1 MPQAISS
8 LGWHQNKIFIGL
20 LWIFTCAPPP
30 QHPHTLPIHPSV
42 EDRDNSHGL
51 PLWEEFARLQ
61 IRFSGIC
68 NVNDTLGSCVKRE
81 GMATLCAC
89 VCLIGLLCKA
99 TTRLLHFPWACDSL
113 IKYSYMPCKYMENTV
128 NPQSAVCPPAQM
140 LFHVFWQKSPNVP
153 SPPCTSLLPI
163 HPFIFLSI
171 SQTWR
176 MSLVLYCCILDVP
189 VLSTQPVG
197 RPQKKTKRHGR
208 THRSDGGSKWCLYV
222 FWDCFSMVEKRT
234 DEGFFFPLHPFSPL
248 PWLPHR
254 RDSSR
259 L

>member
-1 MPQAISS
+1 M
-8 LGWHQNKIFIGL
+8 
-20 LWIFTCAPPP
+20 CPPTP
-30 QHPHTLPIHPSV
+30 TQPNTHTHTLPIHPSV
-42 EDRDNSHGL
+42 EDRDDSHGL
-51 PLWEEFARLQ
+51 PLCEEFARLQ

-68 NVNDTLGSCVKRE
+68 IVNDTLGSCVKRE
-81 GMATLCAC
+81 GMATMCAC

-153 SPPCTSLLPI
+153 SPPCAPLLPI

-176 MSLVLYCCILDVP
+176 MSLVLCCCILDVP

-197 RPQKKTKRHGR
+197 RPQKKEKRHGR
-208 THRSDGGSKWCLYV
+208 THRSDGGI
-222 FWDCFSMVEKRT
+222 
-234 DEGFFFPLHPFSPL
+234 
-248 PWLPHR
+248 
-254 RDSSR
+254 
-259 L
+259 